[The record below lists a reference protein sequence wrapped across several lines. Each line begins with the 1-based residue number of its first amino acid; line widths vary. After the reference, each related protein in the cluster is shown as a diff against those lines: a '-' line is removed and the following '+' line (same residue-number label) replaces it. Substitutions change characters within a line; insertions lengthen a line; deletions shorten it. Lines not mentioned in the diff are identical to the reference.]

1 MRRAKKQQDVTA
13 IIYDKRGRIL
23 SIGKNS
29 YVKTHPLQAR
39 YATEV
44 GLCEQVFLHASTAKK
59 RLQGGYTN
67 MNIEEFQEEHSGA
80 PYELHEFAEL
90 AEDLEDAPD
99 LVEAAANF
107 LQAREDFINAL
118 SEHGVEQG

>member
-1 MRRAKKQQDVTA
+1 
-13 IIYDKRGRIL
+13 
-23 SIGKNS
+23 
-29 YVKTHPLQAR
+29 
-39 YATEV
+39 
-44 GLCEQVFLHASTAKK
+44 
-59 RLQGGYTN
+59 

-99 LVEAAANF
+99 LSEAASNF
-107 LQAREDFINAL
+107 LQARRDFIDAL